1 MDDFRFELDMLLESV
16 TVAIK
21 RVEKLVER
29 MEGNS
34 LKLDSSIHL
43 DEHLTSKHPQICAID
58 HASLYVWWLSLV
70 LSLNSMHIIE
80 LFSSL
85 VSFEYEVH

>member
-21 RVEKLVER
+21 RIEKLVER

-34 LKLDSSIHL
+34 LKPDSSNL
-43 DEHLTSKHPQICAID
+43 NEHLTSKHPHMC
-58 HASLYVWWLSLV
+58 S
-70 LSLNSMHIIE
+70 
-80 LFSSL
+80 
-85 VSFEYEVH
+85 

>member
-21 RVEKLVER
+21 RVEKLVGR

-34 LKLDSSIHL
+34 LKPDSSIHL
-43 DEHLTSKHPQICAID
+43 NEHLTGKHPPCVFICMVVVSCPFAEQ
-58 HASLYVWWLSLV
+58 HAY
-70 LSLNSMHIIE
+70 H
-80 LFSSL
+80 
-85 VSFEYEVH
+85 

>member
-34 LKLDSSIHL
+34 LKEDNSIHL
-43 DEHLTSKHPQICAID
+43 DEHLTSKHPYMC
-58 HASLYVWWLSLV
+58 
-70 LSLNSMHIIE
+70 N
-80 LFSSL
+80 
-85 VSFEYEVH
+85 